1 MLLRNIKLK
10 SEATY
15 YVRFSDHINEDL
27 KRGWSSWNFG
37 EEGFEGT
44 EEELQE
50 ALSNITDNS
59 PFWIS
64 GFDIYPDSINE
75 YEIKELYP
83 NYWVVVDNINAHNGL
98 SAHELPSSIETLEDV
113 LKEVTAKKYKYDG
126 TGEGDSFESDKATV
140 IYSKDDMHIIEVIY

>member
-1 MLLRNIKLK
+1 MRNIKLK

-64 GFDIYPDSINE
+64 GFDIYPDAIDE

-83 NYWVVVDNINAHNGL
+83 NYWVVVDNINAQGGI
-98 SAHELPSSIETLEDV
+98 SGHELPEGLETIEDALAEIQS
-113 LKEVTAKKYKYDG
+113 KRGMYDG
-126 TGEGDSFESDKATV
+126 TGEGDTIYVEDAKV
-140 IYSKDDMHIIEVIY
+140 IYSQDDMHIIEVN